1 MTKRSDSEQ
10 HYRDRVARVVAA
22 IVSDPTAAHSLDEL
36 AAIAHFSPFHFHR
49 IYRGITGETVAA
61 TVRRLRL
68 ARAAQL
74 LAAGGESVTQVAMS
88 VGYDSP
94 QAFSRA
100 FREFAG
106 IAPRAFQQQRGF
118 AGLRLATLPR
128 AAGVKAAAPELA
140 VELIERAP
148 QQVQALVHR
157 GPASTIPHTWW
168 RLMQI
173 AGNWPVAGC
182 LGVAGGD
189 GDDGAES
196 PDHGFTY
203 HAAVVLKG
211 DEPQPHTSEL
221 APMELAGGRC
231 AQHTLTGPYTQIN
244 AAISALYAVWL
255 PQSGFEPDDRP
266 VIEVYHS
273 PFDTAPQDLR
283 TDLLIPI
290 RDLG

>member
-1 MTKRSDSEQ
+1 MKRADSEQ
-10 HYRDRVARVVAA
+10 SYRDRVARVVAA
-22 IVSDPTAAHSLDEL
+22 IVSNPAAAHSLDEL
-36 AAIAHFSPFHFHR
+36 ATIAHFSPFHFHR

-61 TVRRLRL
+61 TVRRVRL

-74 LAAGGESVTQVAMS
+74 LAAGVETVTQVAMT

-106 IAPRAFQQQRGF
+106 MAPRAFQQQRGF
-118 AGLRLATLPR
+118 AGLGLPSLPR
-128 AAGVKAAAPELA
+128 AAGATPARELA
-140 VELIERAP
+140 VEVVVRAP
-148 QQVQALVHR
+148 QRVHALVHR

-173 AGNWPVAGC
+173 AGEWPVRGC
-182 LGVAGGD
+182 IGVATGD
-189 GDDGAES
+189 GDEGTES
-196 PDHGFTY
+196 PDRGFTY
-203 HAAVVLKG
+203 HAAVVLEG
-211 DEPQPHTSEL
+211 EPPRSSDFVPIEV
-221 APMELAGGRC
+221 AGGRY

-244 AAISALYAVWL
+244 AAISALYAAWL

-266 VIEVYHS
+266 VLEVYHS
-273 PFDTAPQDLR
+273 PFDTPPQDLR

-290 RDLG
+290 RDLNP

>member
-1 MTKRSDSEQ
+1 MAKRSDSEQ

-22 IVSDPTAAHSLDEL
+22 IVSDPTAAHSLEQL
-36 AAIAHFSPFHFHR
+36 AAVAHFSPFHFHR
-49 IYRGITGETVAA
+49 IYRGVTGETVAA

-74 LAAGGESVTQVAMS
+74 LAAGDESVTQVAMA

-100 FREFAG
+100 FREFTG
-106 IAPRAFQQQRGF
+106 MAPRAFQQQRGF
-118 AGLRLATLPR
+118 AGLGLAAHPR
-128 AAGVKAAAPELA
+128 AVGAVAARGLA
-140 VELIERAP
+140 VELIEREP
-148 QQVQALVHR
+148 QRVQALVHR

-168 RLMQI
+168 RLMQL
-173 AGNWPVAGC
+173 AGNRPMRGC
-182 LGVAGGD
+182 FGVASGD
-189 GDDGAES
+189 GDDGTES
-196 PDHGFTY
+196 PDGGFVY
-203 HAAVVLKG
+203 HATLAFND
-211 DEPQPHTSEL
+211 DERLPKDEL
-221 APMELAGGRC
+221 VPMVLAGGRC
-231 AQHTLTGPYTQIN
+231 AQHTLIGPYTQIN

-266 VIEVYHS
+266 VIEVYHA

-290 RDLG
+290 RDLS

>member
-1 MTKRSDSEQ
+1 MPKRSDPEQ

-22 IVSDPTAAHSLDEL
+22 IVSDPVAPHTLPEL
-36 AAIAHFSPFHFHR
+36 AALAHFSPFHFHR
-49 IYRGITGETVAA
+49 IYHGITGETVAA

-74 LAAGGESVTQVAMS
+74 LAAGDESVTQVAMA

-118 AGLRLATLPR
+118 AGLGLVTPPR
-128 AAGVKAAAPELA
+128 AARERGPHELA
-140 VELIERAP
+140 VQLTVRAP
-148 QQVQALVHR
+148 LRVHALLHR
-157 GPASTIPHTWW
+157 GPASTIPHTYW

-173 AGNWPVAGC
+173 AGAWPVQGC
-182 LGVAGGD
+182 VGVATGD
-189 GDDGAES
+189 GDAGSSS
-196 PDHGFTY
+196 PDGGFVY
-203 HAAVVLKG
+203 HAAVVLDG
-211 DEPQPHTSEL
+211 APPQATEL
-221 APMELAGGRC
+221 VAMDLAGGRY
-231 AQHTLTGPYTQIN
+231 AQHTLTGPYAQIN

-266 VIEVYHS
+266 VLEVYHAPLDAS
-273 PFDTAPQDLR
+273 PQDRR

-290 RDLG
+290 RDLE

>member
-1 MTKRSDSEQ
+1 MTKRNDSEP
-10 HYRDRVARVVAA
+10 HYRERVARVVAA
-22 IVSDPTAAHSLDEL
+22 IVSDPTAAHSLEQL
-36 AAIAHFSPFHFHR
+36 ATIAHFSPFHFHR
-49 IYRGITGETVAA
+49 IYRGVTGETVAA

-74 LAAGGESVTQVAMS
+74 LAAGDESVTQVAMA

-106 IAPRAFQQQRGF
+106 MAPREFQQQRGF
-118 AGLRLATLPR
+118 AGLGLAAWPR
-128 AAGVKAAAPELA
+128 AVGAAAASELA

-148 QQVQALVHR
+148 QRAHALVHR

-168 RLMQI
+168 RLMQL
-173 AGNWPVAGC
+173 AGSRTVRGC
-182 LGVAGGD
+182 FGVASGD
-189 GDDGAES
+189 GDDGTES
-196 PDHGFTY
+196 PDGGFVY
-203 HAAVVLKG
+203 HAALAFND
-211 DEPQPHTSEL
+211 DEHLPTDEL
-221 APMELAGGRC
+221 VPMALAGGRC
-231 AQHTLTGPYTQIN
+231 AQHTLLGPYTQIN

-266 VIEVYHS
+266 VIEVYHA
-273 PFDTAPQDLR
+273 PLDAAPQALR

-290 RDLG
+290 RDLS

>member
-1 MTKRSDSEQ
+1 MKRSDPEQ
-10 HYRDRVARVVAA
+10 NYRDRVARVVAA
-22 IVSDPTAAHSLDEL
+22 IVSDPTAARSLDEF

-49 IYRGITGETVAA
+49 IYRGVTGETVAA

-74 LAAGGESVTQVAMS
+74 LAAGVETVTQVAIA

-100 FREFAG
+100 FRDFAG
-106 IAPRAFQQQRGF
+106 MAPRAFQDQRGL
-118 AGLRLATLPR
+118 AGLGFASPPPATD
-128 AAGVKAAAPELA
+128 AGTARELA
-140 VELIERAP
+140 VEVITRAP
-148 QQVQALVHR
+148 QRVHALVHR

-173 AGNWPVAGC
+173 ASGWPVRGC
-182 LGVAGGD
+182 MGMATGD
-189 GDDGAES
+189 GDEGTES
-196 PDHGFTY
+196 PDRGFVY
-203 HAAVVLKG
+203 HAAVALEG
-211 DEPQPHTSEL
+211 DPPQATEFVPI
-221 APMELAGGRC
+221 ELAGGRY

-244 AAISALYAVWL
+244 AAVSALYAAWL

-266 VIEVYHS
+266 VLEVYHS
-273 PFDTAPQDLR
+273 PFDTPPQDLR

-290 RDLG
+290 RDLNPS

>member
-1 MTKRSDSEQ
+1 MLMTKRSNPQQS
-10 HYRDRVARVVAA
+10 YRDRVARVVAA
-22 IVSDPTAAHSLDEL
+22 IVSDPTAAHTLDEL

-74 LAAGGESVTQVAMS
+74 LAAGDETVTQVGMA

-100 FREFAG
+100 FREFTG

-118 AGLRLATLPR
+118 AGLGLTTQPR
-128 AAGVKAAAPELA
+128 SARADQPHALA
-140 VELIERAP
+140 VDVIDRAP
-148 QQVQALVHR
+148 QQVHALLHH
-157 GPASTIPHTWW
+157 GPASTIPHSYW
-168 RLMQI
+168 RLTQI
-173 AGNWPVAGC
+173 AGQWPVEGRIG
-182 LGVAGGD
+182 LSSGD
-189 GDDGAES
+189 GDDGIES
-196 PDHGFTY
+196 PDGGFTY
-203 HAAVVLKG
+203 HAAVVLPG
-211 DEPQPHTSEL
+211 EPPQASEL
-221 APMELAGGRC
+221 APMTVAGGLYAR
-231 AQHTLTGPYTQIN
+231 HTLIGPYTQIN

-266 VIEVYHS
+266 VIEVYRS
-273 PFDTAPQDLR
+273 PFGTPPQDLH

-290 RDLG
+290 RDLD

>member
-1 MTKRSDSEQ
+1 MKRAHPEQ
-10 HYRDRVARVVAA
+10 NYRDRVARVVAA
-22 IVSDPTAAHSLDEL
+22 IVSDPIATRSLDEL

-49 IYRGITGETVAA
+49 IYRGVIGETIAA

-74 LAAGGESVTQVAMS
+74 LAAGVETVTQVAMA
-88 VGYDSP
+88 VGYGSP

-106 IAPRAFQQQRGF
+106 TAPRAFRQQRGF
-118 AGLRLATLPR
+118 AGLGLASLPR
-128 AAGVKAAAPELA
+128 ASDIPAACDLA
-140 VELIERAP
+140 VEVVVRAP
-148 QQVQALVHR
+148 QRVHALALR

-173 AGNWPVAGC
+173 AGAWPVRGRIGVATADGDEGSEFPDGGFVYHASVV
-182 LGVAGGD
+182 LESEPAQASELVSIEVAGGR
-189 GDDGAES
+189 
-196 PDHGFTY
+196 Y
-203 HAAVVLKG
+203 
-211 DEPQPHTSEL
+211 
-221 APMELAGGRC
+221 

-244 AAISALYAVWL
+244 AAISALYAAWL

-273 PFDTAPQDLR
+273 SFDTPPQDLR

-290 RDLG
+290 RDLSLS